1 MVVDSRAAGKRRPP
15 SDEARQKRSDGSPE
29 SDRPQGRDTVRQPT
43 MPEHLD
49 TSLDAAKRNP
59 GAGVEFVMR
68 RWCTAPGFSDTRQR
82 YAASC
87 VAMVAAIQFR
97 RVSAGLR

>member
-1 MVVDSRAAGKRRPP
+1 MMRNQEG
-15 SDEARQKRSDGSPE
+15 EWLARQDALAIGNRRSGNEITYVDDLAKVENWIGS
-29 SDRPQGRDTVRQPT
+29 
-43 MPEHLD
+43 
-49 TSLDAAKRNP
+49 
-59 GAGVEFVMR
+59 
-68 RWCTAPGFSDTRQR
+68 CTAPGFSDTRQR